1 LAFFFLLQIT
11 FNDIR
16 IDFATFNKQK
26 SLGEFPFG
34 SVPVLD
40 IDGIRVCES
49 NAILRFVGKLTG
61 LYPSDPVLALRV
73 DEILDVMEDVSA
85 ALKPSFSLPPE
96 EKADARRKLIAE
108 GGAMHKG
115 FALLARRLASSTP
128 AAENSFF
135 VNGQLS
141 IADLKVLGWRATAAT
156 GFYDGIPADWIDSAF
171 PALGAAL
178 ARADAEVANRK
189 AQHSKVKV

>member
-1 LAFFFLLQIT
+1 MLQIA

-26 SLGEFPFG
+26 SLNEFPFG

-73 DEILDVMEDVSA
+73 DEILDVMEDISA

-115 FALLARRLASSTP
+115 FALLARRLAASTGAAG
-128 AAENSFF
+128 AAEDNSFF

-141 IADLKVLGWRATAAT
+141 IADLKVLGWCATAAT
-156 GFYDGIPADWIDSAF
+156 GFYDGIPVDWLDTAF

-178 ARADAEVANRK
+178 ARAEQEVAKRK
-189 AQHSKVKV
+189 AQHSK